1 MTNTLAPNPRRLRF
15 VRRPSPVLPEHR
27 PLYKIGQ
34 VLLVLHLCCRG
45 GKASLPKLHLF
56 NWALKTTARQKL
68 MLDAASTKQLTVP
81 AWGFDPVLAI
91 GIRFA
96 IAEGLIRETGKG
108 YEIVETGEIFLKEL
122 LKDSDLFAAERK
134 FLSSVGKDVTEAM
147 VEAAAK
153 SWEIA

>member
-1 MTNTLAPNPRRLRF
+1 
-15 VRRPSPVLPEHR
+15 
-27 PLYKIGQ
+27 
-34 VLLVLHLCCRG
+34 
-45 GKASLPKLHLF
+45 
-56 NWALKTTARQKL
+56 
-68 MLDAASTKQLTVP
+68 LDAASTKQLTVP